1 MAKLK
6 PIPAEYPEGSR
17 FPVVFKPLADGETFT
32 AGDIVDMTA
41 GEITE
46 VSGADPTPLY
56 GLAAED
62 AADVLYA
69 GYVHVYPFTPGW
81 KMWISLNSGTVAASH
96 IDTDYG
102 VIEDADGVYCLDDTD
117 ETNVCFYVHDIDTER
132 NMLLVSVLAAD
143 QQYTP

>member
-1 MAKLK
+1 MPKLR

-17 FPVVFKPLADGETFT
+17 FPVVFKPLAAGETFK

-62 AADVLYA
+62 AEDVLYP

-81 KMWISLNSGTVAASH
+81 KMWISLNSGTVGDSH
-96 IDTDYG
+96 VDEDYG
-102 VIEDADGVYCLDDTD
+102 VIEDGDGIYCLDDSET
-117 ETNVCFYVHDIDTER
+117 TNVVFYVHDYDTER
-132 NMLLVSVLAAD
+132 NMLLVSVLVAD